1 MKKRIA
7 ILTLL
12 AVSLLL
18 AACTIHQKLD
28 KIDVA
33 QAQSV
38 AMNALGISGEELS
51 YMAAELKD
59 RDGTPYYEV
68 KLTVDGTDY
77 MFAIDAMSGVIIEQM
92 PAAEIASNKTSA
104 DTEGYIGEEKAYE
117 LAYTDAGYTAAHAC
131 LVSCKL
137 EQTDAGYRYVV
148 DFIGVNKNHRYE
160 VDALTGEILKRSES
174 TNKTPARNDDE
185 IDPEMN
191 VYPLN
196 PADEDSSMDVIQPP
210 IDDSP
215 VIYLT
220 PAEVNYPILA
230 YETRD
235 IIGRSVS
242 STDILNVITTDSGY
256 TRTEIKVL
264 ARCFTPIDT
273 QSVTHVYFTTPDGK
287 YFYYAVGWEALEIL
301 RRETADDLSGLSH
314 PLRNSATEVIMP
326 EGMISI
332 EEAYGYALRVNEVYD
347 FDKQTVRTVWEDD
360 VILYVAEADYR
371 NGEYEYD
378 FIYQDKETGWFSNA
392 TVRASDG
399 SIRSFGTG
407 KWDKGYF
414 GGFEDMTAIKL
425 SAYQAK
431 TLALSYVPGAKQSD
445 ITAFTTDNADG
456 KMEYIGKIVYGGMQF
471 DFTIDGYS
479 GAIRAWKAAP
489 AV

>member
-12 AVSLLL
+12 AAALLL
-18 AACTIHQKLD
+18 TACTIYQKLD

-77 MFAIDAMSGVIIEQM
+77 MFAIDAMSGVIIEQT
-92 PAAEIASNKTSA
+92 PAQAVLSEDGTEQEQTAQIASEM
-104 DTEGYIGEEKAYE
+104 DI
-117 LAYTDAGYTAAHAC
+117 
-131 LVSCKL
+131 
-137 EQTDAGYRYVV
+137 
-148 DFIGVNKNHRYE
+148 
-160 VDALTGEILKRSES
+160 
-174 TNKTPARNDDE
+174 TPA
-185 IDPEMN
+185 
-191 VYPLN
+191 N
-196 PADEDSSMDVIQPP
+196 PADENPVMEIIQPP
-210 IDDSP
+210 IGDGP

-220 PAEVNYPILA
+220 PAEVEYPILA

-314 PLRNSATEVIMP
+314 PLRDSATEVIMP
-326 EGMISI
+326 EGMISM

-399 SIRSFGTG
+399 AIRSFGTG
-407 KWDKGYF
+407 KWGKGYF
-414 GGFEDMTAIKL
+414 GGFKDMTAVKL
-425 SAYQAK
+425 SEYQAK

>member
-12 AVSLLL
+12 AAALLL
-18 AACTIHQKLD
+18 TACTIYQKLD

-77 MFAIDAMSGVIIEQM
+77 MFAIDAMSGVIIEQT
-92 PAAEIASNKTSA
+92 PAQAVLSEDGTEQEQTAQIAS
-104 DTEGYIGEEKAYE
+104 
-117 LAYTDAGYTAAHAC
+117 
-131 LVSCKL
+131 
-137 EQTDAGYRYVV
+137 
-148 DFIGVNKNHRYE
+148 
-160 VDALTGEILKRSES
+160 
-174 TNKTPARNDDE
+174 
-185 IDPEMN
+185 EMN
-191 VYPLN
+191 IPPAN
-196 PADEDSSMDVIQPP
+196 PVDENPVMEIIQPP
-210 IDDSP
+210 IGDGP

-220 PAEVNYPILA
+220 PAEVNYPILDF
-230 YETRD
+230 EKREITEGTR
-235 IIGRSVS
+235 S
-242 STDILNVITTDSGY
+242 STDVLNVITSDSGY

-264 ARCFTPIDT
+264 ARFFTPVG
-273 QSVTHVYFTTPDGK
+273 SENATHVYFTTPDGK
-287 YFYYAVGWEALEIL
+287 YFYYAVGFGSLKIL

-314 PLRNSATEVIMP
+314 PLRDSATEVIMP

-378 FIYQDKETGWFSNA
+378 FIYQEKETGWFSNA

-399 SIRSFGTG
+399 AIRLCGRG
-407 KWDKGYF
+407 LWKKGYF
-414 GGFEDMTAIKL
+414 GGFENMTAVKL